1 MADTTTLNAPVC
13 LVSRDGALV
22 HLITTEAQEMAL
34 PLMVAKTLTDA
45 LGQRPEALLLDL
57 DDTEVLE
64 KISALSDTISMIGIC
79 RAPDALPSWVMDR
92 LQDCLARP
100 FPTAILRA
108 YMSRFGGR
116 PVFAEGWGYE
126 RYQTPA
132 PDGAPTREVS
142 LSMEGESALRV
153 GNALVELTPKEAAL
167 MRCLLDHRGEIV
179 GRDALSEALQSMGR
193 ESTDSNKTEVYLCFL
208 RRKIERPLG
217 IRLITTVRG
226 KGYRLE

>member
-1 MADTTTLNAPVC
+1 
-13 LVSRDGALV
+13 
-22 HLITTEAQEMAL
+22 
-34 PLMVAKTLTDA
+34 
-45 LGQRPEALLLDL
+45 
-57 DDTEVLE
+57 
-64 KISALSDTISMIGIC
+64 
-79 RAPDALPSWVMDR
+79 MDR

-100 FPTAILRA
+100 FPTAVLRA

-126 RYQTPA
+126 RYQAPA

-142 LSMEGESALRV
+142 LSMESESALRV
-153 GNALVELTPKEAAL
+153 GNALVDLTPKEAAL